1 LPEVPLEDRRRPLP
15 SARREHHD
23 YRDERT
29 TRRQVVNFQI
39 YQLEKAQALD
49 LLDRVTTRLNLE
61 AEEMLAHARACH
73 VPGIDDEGHDE
84 AIETVTRLYRE
95 IEGMATQLDARE
107 TNLSVAALA
116 NLLADYDD
124 RRRTMNAVDYFATY
138 FTNFNTDKSDFLLA
152 AGYALAPND
161 RLLYED
167 LDEVD
172 WKAA

>member
-1 LPEVPLEDRRRPLP
+1 M
-15 SARREHHD
+15 
-23 YRDERT
+23 
-29 TRRQVVNFQI
+29 NFQI

-49 LLDRVTTRLNLE
+49 LLDRVTTRLINE
-61 AEEMLAHARACH
+61 ANEMLRHAQACQ
-73 VPGIDDEGHDE
+73 VPGIDDEGYDE

-95 IEGMATQLDARE
+95 IEKMATQLDARDS
-107 TNLSVAALA
+107 NLSIADLA
-116 NLLADYDD
+116 SYL
-124 RRRTMNAVDYFATY
+124 RTFDEGKRGASAVEYFATY